1 MSGTFTALHK
11 LFDIIVNK
19 LFFLAIV
26 SEQRV
31 KIISGKKILKTIWFL
46 RIWYQKFMDRGKN
59 ASSSFSLYFP
69 VENKLR
75 SPLRIYNPFP
85 ITLISLFHH
94 C

>member
-19 LFFLAIV
+19 LFFLAIM

-31 KIISGKKILKTIWFL
+31 KIISGKKFLKTIWFL

-59 ASSSFSLYFP
+59 ASSSFSLFSSWKQT
-69 VENKLR
+69 EKAFKNL
-75 SPLRIYNPFP
+75 
-85 ITLISLFHH
+85 
-94 C
+94 